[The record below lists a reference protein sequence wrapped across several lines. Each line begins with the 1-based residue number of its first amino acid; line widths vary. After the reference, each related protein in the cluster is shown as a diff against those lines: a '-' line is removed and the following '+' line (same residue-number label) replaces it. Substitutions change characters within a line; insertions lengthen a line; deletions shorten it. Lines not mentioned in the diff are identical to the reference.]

1 MMRRLKPARDF
12 PAMHVPRRARLAV
25 ASSAVLAMLGAG
37 CAATTSPD
45 FDGVFGDATRS
56 LNAQQIKDPQAPQRN
71 GTTLPPT
78 DGRTVREAMDR
89 QVEDY
94 KSPPPTNVI
103 NIGVGGGNG
112 R

>member
-1 MMRRLKPARDF
+1 MMRSLKPARVG
-12 PAMHVPRRARLAV
+12 PALHASGAMRRTAAAAALLA
-25 ASSAVLAMLGAG
+25 LLGAG

-45 FDGVFGDATRS
+45 YDSVFGDATRILS
-56 LNAQQIKDPQAPQRN
+56 AQQVLDPQAAQRN
-71 GTTLPPT
+71 ANVLPPT

-89 QVEDY
+89 QVDDY
-94 KSPPPTNVI
+94 RSPPPTNVI